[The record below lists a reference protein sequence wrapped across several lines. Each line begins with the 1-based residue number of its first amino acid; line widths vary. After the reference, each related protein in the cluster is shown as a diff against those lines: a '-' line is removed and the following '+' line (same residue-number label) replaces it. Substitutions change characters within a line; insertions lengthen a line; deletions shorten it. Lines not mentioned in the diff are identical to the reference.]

1 VLATPDMAL
10 WLIWESLTFRML
22 KTAQIDRLWTSLIR
36 RRQRDAIGSGGMP
49 RRRVAFGDGVL
60 VVCLF
65 AFAGLLLLGSL
76 VILLSWVTMTVPS
89 RASKFC
95 SEFERC
101 LAPAADMNEPVSVDD
116 PPANR
121 LTITR

>member
-1 VLATPDMAL
+1 MAL
-10 WLIWESLTFRML
+10 WLIWESLPFRMP
-22 KTAQIDRLWTSLIR
+22 KTAQIDRLWTSLTS
-36 RRQRDAIGSGGMP
+36 RQRDAIGSGGKP

-76 VILLSWVTMTVPS
+76 VMLLSWVTMTVPS
-89 RASKFC
+89 RELKSC

-116 PPANR
+116 PPADR